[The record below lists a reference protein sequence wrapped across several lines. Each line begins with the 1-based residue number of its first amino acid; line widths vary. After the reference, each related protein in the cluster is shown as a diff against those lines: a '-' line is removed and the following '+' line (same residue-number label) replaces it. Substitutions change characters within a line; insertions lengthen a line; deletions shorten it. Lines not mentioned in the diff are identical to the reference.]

1 MRDYVDRRV
10 TPPKRVTS
18 PTWGPPTPCKQALSV
33 IYDGCV
39 NKGHTVISFIFTF
52 KLLVNLSDSH
62 FLICIRFNDSVSK
75 GHTPLTFIQTCT
87 FLLVTL
93 IHFSKQGLVNS
104 LTILFLYVYVHN
116 LHWTKLVELSCKWQ
130 WQRMYTMSY
139 CYERTWAVMALVDSI
154 VVRCTRLDDYNT
166 CIFISAL
173 AHWPFLF
180 LMWYLSYL

>member
-1 MRDYVDRRV
+1 MDRRV

-18 PTWGPPTPCKQALSV
+18 PTRGPPPPCKHALSV

-39 NKGHTVISFIFTF
+39 NTGHTGISFIFTF

-93 IHFSKQGLVNS
+93 IHFSKQGFVNS
-104 LTILFLYVYVHN
+104 LTILLLYVYVHN
-116 LHWTKLVELSCKWQ
+116 LH
-130 WQRMYTMSY
+130 
-139 CYERTWAVMALVDSI
+139 
-154 VVRCTRLDDYNT
+154 
-166 CIFISAL
+166 
-173 AHWPFLF
+173 
-180 LMWYLSYL
+180 